1 MKVES
6 LCGTGGVDP
15 GMTAA
20 YTLWR
25 GWYICLEV
33 QSTCLVSENNGNQ
46 VGKARGTG

>member
-15 GMTAA
+15 H

-46 VGKARGTG
+46 VSKARGTG